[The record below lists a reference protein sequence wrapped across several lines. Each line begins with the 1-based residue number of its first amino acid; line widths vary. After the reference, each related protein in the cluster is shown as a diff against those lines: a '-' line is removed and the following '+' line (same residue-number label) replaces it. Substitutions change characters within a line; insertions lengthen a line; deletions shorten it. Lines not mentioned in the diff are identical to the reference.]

1 MKYWDIPFF
10 KGSICHTITFF
21 LSHKHFFFHHTIT
34 SFCHTIF
41 LQLLPPIWLARHWHD
56 LWQIR
61 WRLNETWE
69 IPTHP
74 ATIPPMKQ
82 PAWMALPGQD
92 SFFYS
97 WIFSLERRLIGKQ
110 MLVVHGARDSL
121 IPISHSM
128 ALARVR
134 NNLEFIVESQQVWKD
149 RNSCEPDI
157 GKPLYVQSWI
167 YNIRRSLFRNAN
179 EEDKSRYF

>member
-1 MKYWDIPFF
+1 MHFPLFDIWEN
-10 KGSICHTITFF
+10 
-21 LSHKHFFFHHTIT
+21 
-34 SFCHTIF
+34 
-41 LQLLPPIWLARHWHD
+41 LPPIWLARHWHD

-92 SFFYS
+92 SFLYLILF
-97 WIFSLERRLIGKQ
+97 LERRLIGKQ